1 MLNLER
7 KLMLER
13 VSLIQPNQIK
23 APDSSRVITYL
34 NLDWNQPIKGTI
46 PIKKKIKG
54 TILMYES
61 NKGMNK
67 EHPEP
72 LVVIYYDNKI
82 SGYSFLIKDNL
93 KR

>member
-46 PIKKKIKG
+46 
-54 TILMYES
+54 LMYES

-82 SGYSFLIKDNL
+82 SGYSFLLKDNL